1 MENIQKQT
9 ESTIFSPTLAPST
22 VAQIIVG
29 NGKNSPQKKDIETA
43 ERYFD
48 GHPDIENKKRVYY
61 DKDRTEH
68 DNPSANNAK
77 IKSNFLRQLVQQ
89 KQDYGF
95 AKTFVLKLS
104 TEKQSEVDLTKDEY
118 GLAWKNFCD
127 KVLFKLAYTLAGQS
141 VNGGIAWAYLW
152 IDENGDLQ
160 IKDIP
165 AELVYPVWHDRQ
177 HTELDRLVY
186 NYLQVKYTSATA
198 DTVEYA
204 EYWTKDERFLFN
216 VSSGYSVE
224 PVLYDS
230 DGNPIYSHMT
240 GGTSWGKIPFIA
252 LKATDDE
259 KPLLNF
265 IKEHIDSYDKLDS
278 NSIDSLIDDLD
289 PLLVFKGISPNV
301 KDLIEARELAKVT
314 RTVSLDTDGDAHFIQ
329 AQTAIQAYLE
339 KLQAIRKDIFKFG
352 YGVDTQDARFG
363 GNPNQLEIKSLY
375 QDLDTYT
382 DGLERQFQNFID
394 NFKYFFDMW
403 YELTGKGSFAIAQ
416 SYKVLVK
423 LDRSMMINQSAMIE
437 DTVKLAGTGVS
448 QKTIMEFNPVVQD
461 VDLELARIEEEK
473 KEREAENPLFNF
485 PKDEEENEEEENKPE
500 NEEVEE

>member
-9 ESTIFSPTLAPST
+9 ESTIFSPTLSPAT
-22 VAQIIVG
+22 VAQIIVI
-29 NGKNSPQKKDIETA
+29 NGKNSPQIKDIKTA

-48 GHPDIENKKRVYY
+48 GHSDIENKKRVYY
-61 DKDRTEH
+61 DKDRVEH
-68 DNPSANNAK
+68 DNPAANNAR

-95 AKTFVLKLS
+95 AKTFILKLS
-104 TEKQSEVDLTKDEY
+104 TESQDEVDLKKDEY
-118 GLAWKNFCD
+118 GIEWKNFLD
-127 KVLFKLAYTLAGQS
+127 RTLFKIVYSLAGQA
-141 VNGGIAWAYLW
+141 VNGGISWAYLW
-152 IDENGDLQ
+152 IDGNGDLQ
-160 IKDIP
+160 IKDVP

-177 HTELDRLVY
+177 HSKLDRLVY
-186 NYLQVKYTSATA
+186 NFLQVMYNSFTA

-204 EYWTKDERFLFN
+204 EYWTETERYLFN
-216 VSSGYSVE
+216 VSKAYEAEQSFE
-224 PVLYDS
+224 DEE
-230 DGNPIYSHMT
+230 GNPSYTHMT
-240 GGTSWGKIPFIA
+240 GGVSWGRIPFIP
-252 LKATDDE
+252 LKASDDE

-329 AQTAIQAYLE
+329 AQTAITAYLE

-382 DGLERQFQNFID
+382 DGLERQFQNFMD
-394 NFKYFFDMW
+394 NLKYFFDKW
-403 YELTGKGSFAIAQ
+403 YALTGKGSFDIAQ
-416 SYKVLVK
+416 SYKILVK
-423 LDRSMMINQSAMIE
+423 LDRSMLINESAELE
-437 DTVKLAGTGVS
+437 DSVKLQGIVS
-448 QKTIMEFNPVVQD
+448 EKTLLENIPQVQD
-461 VDLELARIEEEK
+461 VDMELLRLDEEK
-473 KEREAENPLFNF
+473 KEREKENSLFDF
-485 PKDEEENEEEENKPE
+485 PSGNRTEEDVNA
-500 NEEVEE
+500 VAS

>member
-9 ESTIFSPTLAPST
+9 KSTIFSPNLSSSV
-22 VAQIIVG
+22 VAQIIVN
-29 NGKNSPQKKDIETA
+29 NGKNSPQISDIKTA

-48 GHPDIENKKRVYY
+48 GHPDIEKKQRVYY
-61 DKDRTEH
+61 DKDRNPH
-68 DNPSANNAK
+68 DNPAANNAK

-104 TEKQSEVDLTKDEY
+104 TEKQDEVDLSTDEY
-118 GLAWKNFCD
+118 GLAWKQFCD
-127 KVLFKLAYTLAGQS
+127 KTLFKLAYTLAGQA
-141 VNGGIAWAYLW
+141 VNGGISWAYLW

-186 NYLQVKYTSATA
+186 NYLQVRYNSESA

-204 EYWTKDERFLFN
+204 EYWTKEERYLFN
-216 VSSGYSVE
+216 VSNAYGVE
-224 PVLYDS
+224 AALLDEE
-230 DGNPIYSHMT
+230 GNPIYTHMT
-240 GGTSWGKIPFIA
+240 GGESWGRIPFIA
-252 LKATDDE
+252 FKATDDE

-265 IKEHIDSYDKLDS
+265 IKAHIDSYDKLDS
-278 NSIDSLIDDLD
+278 NSIDSLVDDLD

-314 RTVSLDTDGDAHFIQ
+314 RTVSLDADGDAHFIQ
-329 AQTAIQAYLE
+329 AQTAITAYLE

-403 YELTGKGSFAIAQ
+403 YELIGKGSFDIAQ

-423 LDRSMMINQSAMIE
+423 LDRSMMINQSAQID
-437 DTVKLAGTGVS
+437 DTVKLANTGVS